1 MFTSFCSSIISS
13 ASPGPFSEGCGSI
26 AYLAVSALPL
36 SVSGSASK
44 AAPKSGSNMS
54 NESSLLGAGAFFTIG
69 VSFLANDSGLTSSLE
84 LTSSLGLT
92 SSFLVS
98 SGALVTSF
106 S

>member
-36 SVSGSASK
+36 SGSGSASK

-54 NESSLLGAGAFFTIG
+54 NESSLLGDGPFLVIV
-69 VSFLANDSGLTSSLE
+69 VSFFATNLGFLA
-84 LTSSLGLT
+84 
-92 SSFLVS
+92 SSF
-98 SGALVTSF
+98 AA
-106 S
+106 